1 MPQRN
6 RTTYVEPKNVHS
18 QLGFRAWGRMEKV
31 ARIETVLPVEFPSG
45 SMKAAGARLEHHGH
59 GSSGR
64 KAVLCAVI
72 RRQGAEFGD
81 GIAGGRDAHVARTA
95 AVKILTT
102 VQQVNVVGRP
112 QTIETHVGVAANRN
126 VEETGDV
133 AGGTSRQP
141 RKHINAATVGR
152 DL

>member
-1 MPQRN
+1 
-6 RTTYVEPKNVHS
+6 
-18 QLGFRAWGRMEKV
+18 MEKV

-81 GIAGGRDAHVARTA
+81 GIAGGRDAHVARS
-95 AVKILTT
+95 
-102 VQQVNVVGRP
+102 
-112 QTIETHVGVAANRN
+112 
-126 VEETGDV
+126 EEH
-133 AGGTSRQP
+133 TSELQSRFDLVCRLLLEKKT
-141 RKHINAATVGR
+141 RKQKRIRHSGS
-152 DL
+152 